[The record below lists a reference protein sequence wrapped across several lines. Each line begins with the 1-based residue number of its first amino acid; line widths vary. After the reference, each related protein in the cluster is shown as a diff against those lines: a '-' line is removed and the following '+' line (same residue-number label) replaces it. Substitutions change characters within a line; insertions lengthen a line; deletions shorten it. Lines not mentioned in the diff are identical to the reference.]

1 MSESSLRVIA
11 RGRAKEGALNAI
23 QKVIQP
29 LVETMQD
36 HEYCLRYEL
45 WSSDRHPDDFVIYQ
59 AEVTSIRDDQCACFC
74 LPVRQTTWGVRIVFD
89 IEAVICGVN
98 AQDVNLLQQ

>member
-1 MSESSLRVIA
+1 MSDSSLRVIA

-29 LVETMQD
+29 LVEAMQD

-59 AEVTSIRDDQCACFC
+59 EWSDERALEAHLSSEMVQEVGFE
-74 LPVRQTTWGVRIVFD
+74 LGHLVMGPPIVWHYRK
-89 IEAVICGVN
+89 V
-98 AQDVNLLQQ
+98 L